1 MPSLKIPNP
10 LRPYVNGRAEVSVR
24 GATAGAALEDMLAQY
39 PAFRPHLCKE
49 DGSLRAFVNLFLN
62 GSNIRDL
69 QGLDTPL
76 GPEDMLTLVPSI
88 AGG

>member
-1 MPSLKIPNP
+1 MPVVKIPNP
-10 LRPYVNGRAEVSVR
+10 LRSYVNGQAEVLVSGV
-24 GATAGAALEDMLAQY
+24 TAGAALEDMLAQY

-49 DGSLRAFVNLFLN
+49 DGSLRAFVNLFLER
-62 GSNIRDL
+62 SNIRDL

-76 GPEDMLTLVPSI
+76 EPNDILNLVPSI

>member
-1 MPSLKIPNP
+1 MPIVKIPTP
-10 LRPYVNGRAEVSVR
+10 LRSYVNGQAEVPVL
-24 GATAGAALEDMLAQY
+24 GATAGAALEDMLVQY
-39 PAFRPHLCKE
+39 PAFRPHLCKA

-62 GSNIRDL
+62 KSNIRDL

-76 GPEDMLTLVPSI
+76 APEDILNLVPSI

>member
-1 MPSLKIPNP
+1 MPVIKIPNP
-10 LRPYVNGRAEVSVR
+10 LRPYVNNQAEVQVR

-62 GSNIRDL
+62 RMNIRDL

-76 GPEDMLTLVPSI
+76 GSEDILNLVPSI

>member
-1 MPSLKIPNP
+1 MPVLKIPNP
-10 LRPYVNGRAEVSVR
+10 LRPYVNGQAEVLVR

-39 PAFRPHLCKE
+39 PAFRPHLCKD

-62 GSNIRDL
+62 RSNIRDL

-76 GPEDMLTLVPSI
+76 QPDDILNLVPSI